1 MSSLFILL
9 LVFLNKTY
17 PDSNLSTSFKRQF
30 LLLIHFFN
38 FIFSKE
44 IYLNILVIGQTFIS
58 LDVLMRGYY
67 LETGTDSF

>member
-17 PDSNLSTSFKRQF
+17 PDSNLSTSLKRQF
-30 LLLIHFFN
+30 LLHIHFFN

>member
-1 MSSLFILL
+1 MSSLFIFL

-17 PDSNLSTSFKRQF
+17 PDSNLSTSLKRQF

-44 IYLNILVIGQTFIS
+44 IYLNTLVIGQTFIS
-58 LDVLMRGYY
+58 LDVLMRGYS
-67 LETGTDSF
+67 LETGADSF